1 MSDTRVSTLAGM
13 RLAGQVPGVKVSTVA
28 GMRLTGTVHTAQ
40 VSNLV
45 GMRLAGELQ
54 QVRVSTM
61 AGMAM
66 HGRDLDPNPP
76 AKVSGLGAYVLMG
89 RQGDAKV
96 SRVVAMKLQ
105 SRQDHV
111 VAEASR
117 GLLQIR
123 LY

>member
-13 RLAGQVPGVKVSTVA
+13 RLAGQVPGISVSTVA
-28 GMRLTGTVHTAQ
+28 GMRLAGTIHTAQ
-40 VSNLV
+40 VSGL
-45 GMRLAGELQ
+45 
-54 QVRVSTM
+54 

-76 AKVSGLGAYVLMG
+76 VKVAGVGAYVLMG

-96 SRVVAMKLQ
+96 SKVMAMKLQ

-111 VAEASR
+111 VAEPAR